1 MKHLKKISSIALS
14 MMMVMTMGAS
24 AFAADTGANES
35 NSNSLTFKKEIV
47 VYNNESTTVYGP
59 GIEYSYTV
67 SPVTVSG
74 KTVTDKGGD
83 TMTVKSG
90 VVDGLTLGTD
100 KKATFTQNVEVAAT
114 SGGTV
119 ISDTVDLTINPSA
132 FPSAGIY
139 RYQITETKPADFED
153 VGLTRPDAYKV
164 SRYIDVYI
172 KNKVPQSE
180 TDGKLEAFG
189 TVIFFE
195 ENDNISANAEVT
207 ANAIT
212 GKAEGFTEAYDSSID
227 GQGGTAGSGMADKY
241 YTYNYTLTKSI
252 TGTMADKTHYFPFA
266 IKTSG
271 AVAGQNFTVTATET
285 PNLVNGVADGVAA
298 TSTDINA
305 KLKDTQ
311 TVTIKGLPANTSI
324 EVVETNNTTD
334 TYNVT
339 ASDTS
344 GETVKTFV
352 DNVATTA
359 GGTQTTKVN
368 PVSNY
373 ASNKITEPTALLTAT
388 TFVNELNEVS
398 PTNVVMRFAPYLFI
412 LGGAMLLLVASRR
425 RKAEQE

>member
-1 MKHLKKISSIALS
+1 MKHLKKISSIVLALI
-14 MMMVMTMGAS
+14 MVLAMGAS
-24 AFAADTGANES
+24 VFAADTGVYTEIEDDTIK
-35 NSNSLTFKKEIV
+35 LEKEIL
-47 VYNNESTTVYGP
+47 VYNDDTSLSKVYGP
-59 GIEYSYTV
+59 GIEYTYTV
-67 SPVTVSG
+67 STADPAG
-74 KTVTDKGGD
+74 NTVTDNDGD
-83 TMTVKSG
+83 KMAVKEG
-90 VVDGLTLGTD
+90 VAGGLTVTGTAKFEKNAAVTMAD
-100 KKATFTQNVEVAAT
+100 GVGSTKAFVTLKANIGSFT
-114 SGGTV
+114 G
-119 ISDTVDLTINPSA
+119 
-132 FPSAGIY
+132 AGIY
-139 RYQITETKPADFED
+139 RYKITEEMVQADFEAA
-153 VGLTRPDAYKV
+153 GLTRASDYDEE
-164 SRYIDVYI
+164 RYVDVYI
-172 KNKVPQSE
+172 KNGTNGLEVAGIVVFIGNKSI
-180 TDGKLEAFG
+180 DGK
-189 TVIFFE
+189 
-195 ENDNISANAEVT
+195 T
-207 ANAIT
+207 ANNNEIT
-212 GKAEGFTEAYDSSID
+212 GKTTGFVDTYDKDINDTAE
-227 GQGGTAGSGMADKY
+227 TAGSGMADKY

-266 IKTSG
+266 IKTTG

-324 EVVETNNTTD
+324 EVVETNDTTD

-339 ASDTS
+339 ASDASVTA
-344 GETVKTFV
+344 KFV
-352 DNVATTA
+352 DNVATAA

-388 TFVNELNEVS
+388 TFVNNLNEVS

>member
-1 MKHLKKISSIALS
+1 
-14 MMMVMTMGAS
+14 MV
-24 AFAADTGANES
+24 
-35 NSNSLTFKKEIV
+35 
-47 VYNNESTTVYGP
+47 
-59 GIEYSYTV
+59 
-67 SPVTVSG
+67 
-74 KTVTDKGGD
+74 
-83 TMTVKSG
+83 
-90 VVDGLTLGTD
+90 
-100 KKATFTQNVEVAAT
+100 Q
-114 SGGTV
+114 
-119 ISDTVDLTINPSA
+119 
-132 FPSAGIY
+132 
-139 RYQITETKPADFED
+139 ADFEAA
-153 VGLTRPDAYKV
+153 GLTRASDYDEE
-164 SRYIDVYI
+164 RYVDVYI
-172 KNKVPQSE
+172 KNGTNGLEVAGIVVFIGNKSI
-180 TDGKLEAFG
+180 DGK
-189 TVIFFE
+189 
-195 ENDNISANAEVT
+195 T
-207 ANAIT
+207 ANNNEIT
-212 GKAEGFTEAYDSSID
+212 GKTTGFVDTYDKDINDTAE
-227 GQGGTAGSGMADKY
+227 TAGSGMADKY

-266 IKTSG
+266 IKTTG

-324 EVVETNNTTD
+324 EVVETNDTTD

-339 ASDTS
+339 ASDASVTA
-344 GETVKTFV
+344 KFV
-352 DNVATTA
+352 DNVATAA

-388 TFVNELNEVS
+388 TFVNNLNEVS